1 MTHSH
6 KPTSRSAARRAAIVD
21 AAMRHFAEHGYEATR
36 VQDIAQ
42 ELGIAKGSVF
52 QHFGDKQGLFVAAYR
67 RAVTAFHA
75 YQDAPDEVQRRGFFA
90 TLRYWLERTDQMLRQ
105 DWVPYRV
112 CLLGNYGIDLAVRR
126 EINRFLVS
134 EDPYGTAPFVRSGIE
149 RGELRTD
156 IDPEMIVSIL
166 EWTIERFQDA
176 LLVEELDPGLF
187 RRYDGRP
194 ERTAARIDQF
204 LIVLRGAIGVESMS
218 RTRSKR
224 RTSQNAG
231 AKRRRLR

>member
-1 MTHSH
+1 
-6 KPTSRSAARRAAIVD
+6 
-21 AAMRHFAEHGYEATR
+21 MRHFAEHGYEATR

-52 QHFGDKQGLFVAAYR
+52 QHFGDKQGLFVAAYK
-67 RAVTAFHA
+67 RAITAFHA
-75 YQDAPDEVQRRGFFA
+75 YQDAPDAVQRRGFFA
-90 TLRYWLERTDQMLRQ
+90 TLRYWLERTDQLLRQ

-112 CLLGNYGIDLAVRR
+112 YLLGNYCIDLAVRR

-134 EDPYGTAPFVRSGIE
+134 EDPYGTVAFVGSGIAS
-149 RGELRTD
+149 GELRTD

-194 ERTAARIDQF
+194 ERTPARIDQF
-204 LIVLRGAIGVESMS
+204 LVMLRGAVGADSMP
-218 RTRSKR
+218 RTHATRR
-224 RTSQNAG
+224 RTSTNPARTS
-231 AKRRRLR
+231 RRRP